1 MQRFFKESL
10 NFYQMKYKILLLLAL
25 TVIFASKCTEEEVVP
40 IVYFDHVTQAQKD
53 NDSLVKFF
61 QTNYLDSNGEI
72 KKIDAAQAPI
82 WGSNVLK
89 DTIVKHK
96 WDYTDDAH
104 DVEIDY
110 KLYYIKVLDNGIEEM
125 RPTVVDS
132 AFISYKGALLNGT
145 VFDENP
151 YGFWMTL
158 LNVNV
163 RKGMYNGWVHF
174 KPGNLIVNADQTFS
188 FENQGKGI
196 LIMPS
201 GLAYANESRTKIPE
215 NSPLVFYINL
225 NMVNRTDWDSD
236 GIDSIYEDL
245 NHNRIFTDDDTDG
258 DTKQNYYDADDD
270 GDGVLT
276 KDEHPDPNG
285 DHNPN
290 DAQMTM
296 GTLADYLNPA
306 VK

>member
-1 MQRFFKESL
+1 LQRFFKESL
-10 NFYQMKYKILLLLAL
+10 NFYQMKHKILLLLAL

-61 QTNYLDSNGEI
+61 KTNYLDANGAI
-72 KKIDAAQAPI
+72 KKIDAAQTPI
-82 WGSNVLK
+82 WGSDVLK
-89 DTIVKHK
+89 DTIIKYK

-110 KLYYIKVLDNGIEEM
+110 KLYYIVLDEGIGV
-125 RPTVVDS
+125 RPTVADS
-132 AFISYKGALLNGT
+132 TFISYKGTLLSGT

-151 YGFWMTL
+151 YGLWMTQFAFI
-158 LNVNV
+158 
-163 RKGMYNGWVHF
+163 KGISNGWVHF

-201 GLAYANESRTKIPE
+201 GLAYANDSTTKIPA

-236 GIDSIYEDL
+236 GIDSFYEDL
-245 NHNRIFTDDDTDG
+245 NHNGVFTDDNTDG
-258 DTKQNYYDADDD
+258 DSYQDYLDADDD

-276 KDEHPDPNG
+276 KNEHPDPNG
-285 DHNPN
+285 DHNPS
-290 DAQMTM
+290 DAED
-296 GTLADYLNPA
+296 ANSNNIPDYLDPLT
-306 VK
+306 K